1 MVRAKDG
8 SGLAA
13 GAVRAVKA
21 AAIGVVAAAALV
33 LGTANAADDP
43 ALKRLVG
50 EWIGD
55 GMFRWDSI
63 SDPERLYCK
72 ISSTIS
78 TDGVFHETGRCA
90 VANDSAAVRVEIQS
104 LSAGKYAGSAS
115 TGLGLRKPATFTG
128 TGRTNQIVLVATETN
143 EPTPTVLTIDI
154 GSNGFRIRAERTD
167 PKTGKK
173 FTASDATFAHP

>member
-1 MVRAKDG
+1 MVRTKDG
-8 SGLAA
+8 RGLAA

-21 AAIGVVAAAALV
+21 AGIGVVVAAALV
-33 LGTANAADDP
+33 LGTAQAADDP

-55 GMFRWDSI
+55 GVFRWDSI

-72 ISSTIS
+72 VTSTIS
-78 TDGVFHETGRCA
+78 ADGIFHETGRCA
-90 VANDSAAVRVEIQS
+90 VANDSAAVRVDIQP

-128 TGRTNQIVLVATETN
+128 TGKTNQIVLVATETN

-154 GSNGFRIRAERTD
+154 GSGGFRIRAERTD

-173 FTASDATFAHP
+173 FTATDATFAHP